1 MMLRWRRL
9 VVIALGIIGVGALL
23 FIVVPTIINRFAFFR
38 IASVEFEGVQYL
50 AEQDLLDR
58 LAIPP
63 SSHILVDLEP
73 IEARARDIPGIREAR
88 ITRRWPGTLVVR
100 VREAV
105 PVALVPVEGQLMVMD
120 VTGEVLPWSP
130 SRIDHPLPIAPHDST
145 VAGLLGRLR
154 LADPQGYG
162 LLDRVRRQGGD
173 VWLDAGTHAVRLRPD
188 AGASVL
194 RHVGLVREWLA
205 DSAVSWRQLDARV
218 PTRFFVLKG
227 GGQ

>member
-1 MMLRWRRL
+1 MRFRGRRL
-9 VVIALGIIGVGALL
+9 VVIVLGVIGVGALL
-23 FIVVPTIINRFAFFR
+23 FIAVPTIINRFAFFR

-50 AEQDLLDR
+50 APQDLLDR

-105 PVALVPVEGQLMVMD
+105 PVALVSVEGQLMVMD

-130 SRIDHPLPIAPHDST
+130 SRIEHPLPIAPQDST
-145 VAGLLGRLR
+145 VASLLGRLR

-173 VWLDAGTHAVRLRPD
+173 LWLDAGRHTVRLRLD
-188 AGASVL
+188 AGSGVL

-227 GGQ
+227 GEQ

>member
-1 MMLRWRRL
+1 MTLAWRR
-9 VVIALGIIGVGALL
+9 VAVFAAGGIAVGALL
-23 FIVVPTIINRFAFFR
+23 FIAVPTIINRFAFFR
-38 IASVEFEGVQYL
+38 IAAVEFEGVQYL
-50 AEQDLLDR
+50 AERDLLDR

-63 SSHILVDLEP
+63 SSHILVDLKP

-88 ITRRWPGTLVVR
+88 VTRRWPGTLVVW

-105 PVALVPVEGQLMVMD
+105 PVALVSLEGQLMVMD

-130 SRIDHPLPIAPHDST
+130 SRIDHPLPIAPHDSI

-162 LLDRVRRQGGD
+162 VLDRVRRQGGD
-173 VWLDAGTHAVRLRPD
+173 LWLDAGAHAVRLRQD
-188 AGASVL
+188 ASSTVM

-205 DSAVSWRQLDARV
+205 DSAVTWQELDARV
-218 PTRFFVLKG
+218 PNRFFVLKG
-227 GGQ
+227 AAE